1 MPQGV
6 PSREIFWNIP
16 SAGHWI
22 IYILLVCA
30 LACCAWFFIKR
41 RNLWR
46 LGAPENRSDQPM
58 RRLADAVVDTI
69 SQRRVVRDPF
79 GGFMHLLIFW
89 GMIVLIA
96 STAVVAA
103 NQDLHLDIAQGDVYL
118 YLLSLASDI
127 AGIAVICG
135 VCIALLRRFIR
146 RGEGLRTV
154 PEDIFVDAF
163 LLVICVTGFFIEGL
177 RIAGTSDPWRAWS
190 PIGNAIAGWFETMDS
205 GLLMAVHGGLWWFH
219 MLLAFAFMAYF
230 TYSKLAHV
238 LLIPGNYFFRNRGAA
253 SDMPF
258 IDMEDDDLETMGV
271 GKVEEFTWKDL
282 YDTEACI
289 RCGRCQDN
297 CPAHISGK
305 DLSPQDT
312 LQNLRA
318 RLVADG
324 PAIQRLRAASSAGSD
339 AADTSRTTESA
350 EPAPLVGDIVSADG
364 LWACTTCGECL
375 HVCPAANEQPIK
387 LLKMRT
393 YKVSMESDFPA
404 EAQATFRNMEQNGN
418 PWGIGWQN
426 RTKWAAD
433 LDIPT
438 LDEVEDVDYLYWPG
452 CSGAYDSRN
461 QKVSRAIV
469 KLLQSAGVRIAILG
483 NDERCCGDSARR
495 LGNEY
500 LYYSLAT
507 ENIANL
513 QAHKVKKIVTQ
524 CPHCL
529 NVLKHDYPQMGG
541 CFEVIHHTELL
552 ASLLEQGRLKV
563 DAKALADHCVV
574 YHDSCYLGRYN
585 GIYREPR
592 ELLAAQ
598 GAALTEM
605 TRSHADSFCCGAG
618 GGRMWLEESQG
629 KRINMLRTE
638 QALETKADTIATAC
652 PFCLTML
659 ADGSASLGD
668 AGLPVRDVAELL
680 LEDSRTR

>member
-1 MPQGV
+1 MPQGI
-6 PSREIFWNIP
+6 PSREIFWNI
-16 SAGHWI
+16 SSIGHWI
-22 IYILLVCA
+22 IYVLLVGA
-30 LACCAWFFIKR
+30 LACCVWFFVKR

-46 LGAPENRSDQPM
+46 LGSPENRSDHPM
-58 RRLADAVVDTI
+58 RRLLDAAAQTV
-69 SQRRVVRDPF
+69 SQRRVVHDPL

-89 GMIVLIA
+89 GMVVLIA
-96 STAVVAA
+96 ATAVVAA

-118 YLLSLASDI
+118 YLLSLAADV

-135 VCIALLRRFIR
+135 IFIALVRRFGR
-146 RGEGLRTV
+146 RDKGLETV
-154 PEDIFVDAF
+154 PEDIVVDIF
-163 LLVICVTGFFIEGL
+163 LLTICMTGFFVEGL

-190 PIGNAIAGWFETMDS
+190 PVGNAVAGWFETMDS
-205 GLLMAVHGGLWWFH
+205 GTLMAVHGGLWWFH
-219 MLLAFAFMAYF
+219 MLLAFVFMAYF
-230 TYSKLAHV
+230 IYSKLAHV
-238 LLIPGNYFFRNRGAA
+238 LLIPGNYFFRNRGAVSA
-253 SDMPF
+253 MPF
-258 IDMEDDDLETMGV
+258 IDMEDENLETMGV

-305 DLSPQDT
+305 DLSPKDV

-318 RLVADG
+318 RLIADS
-324 PAIQRLRAASSAGSD
+324 PALQLLRAADPEGSGAAD
-339 AADTSRTTESA
+339 AASAPADTPS
-350 EPAPLVGDIVSADG
+350 APLVGSVVSRSG

-375 HVCPAANEQPIK
+375 QVCPAMNEQPIK

-393 YKVSMESDFPA
+393 YQVSMESDFPA

-433 LDIPT
+433 LPIPT
-438 LDEVEDVDYLYWPG
+438 LDEIEDIDYLYWPG

-461 QKVSRAIV
+461 QKVSRAVV
-469 KLLQSAGVRIAILG
+469 KLLQSAGVRIALLG
-483 NDERCCGDSARR
+483 NDERCCGDAARR

-529 NVLKHDYPQMGG
+529 NVLKHDYPQLGG
-541 CFEVIHHTELL
+541 CFEVVHHTELL
-552 ASLLEQGRLKV
+552 ASLIEQGRLKV
-563 DAKALADHCVV
+563 DSKALADRCIV

-585 GIYREPR
+585 DIYREPR
-592 ELLAAQ
+592 DLLSAQ
-598 GAALTEM
+598 GATLAEM
-605 TRSHADSFCCGAG
+605 KRSHADSFCCGAG
-618 GGRMWLEESQG
+618 GGRMWLEETEG
-629 KRINMLRTE
+629 TRINLMRTE

-659 ADGSASLGD
+659 ADGSASHGD
-668 AGLPVRDVAELL
+668 AALPVCDVAELL
-680 LEDSRTR
+680 L